1 MDCRPPGSS
10 VHGILQARILEW
22 VVIPFSWS
30 RDRTQ
35 VSHITGRFFPI
46 WVTREVVGISRS
58 WATTHFLSFGTA
70 MAPVGKSW
78 RADVLQWPYTEAQGL
93 VEVHSS
99 ATLDC
104 SVTQWCPTPCD
115 PMDWSKPGFPVLYHL
130 PDLAQTHVHWVGDTI
145 HPCHPLLPPSL
156 PALNLSQHQGLF
168 QWVGCLQQVAKYWSL
183 SFSFSIS
190 PSNEYSGLIF
200 FRIDW
205 FDLLAVQ
212 GALKSLLQHHN
223 LFESISSSVLNLLY
237 GPTLTLVHDYW
248 KNHRFDYTDLCRQ
261 SGISVF

>member
-1 MDCRPPGSS
+1 MRPLFSS
-10 VHGILQARILEW
+10 QFILSQFK
-22 VVIPFSWS
+22 PHTGTPCSW
-30 RDRTQ
+30 
-35 VSHITGRFFPI
+35 ITGSQEEESDWLS
-46 WVTREVVGISRS
+46 WVKYQQLIQSNFSQVDIRCC
-58 WATTHFLSFGTA
+58 
-70 MAPVGKSW
+70 
-78 RADVLQWPYTEAQGL
+78 
-93 VEVHSS
+93 
-99 ATLDC
+99 C